1 MLVQCPNCRTTYKVS
16 DDVLGGAP
24 TFRCS
29 RCKHTFELEAG
40 EGTGNLP
47 EKPKGSDTSVAK
59 PDRDA
64 ELSLPFGP
72 KQESDPVNL
81 DKQHADELPTTGDLG
96 SFESKHDEQAQWA
109 ISDSK
114 PEQEQA
120 FVMAE
125 PDSPKKQKKAL
136 APPSDFLAN
145 DPVFRKLEPEDEGE
159 NSNNILAISPY
170 LDQRA
175 SILPFVTLLSLL
187 AIGFSLFAVIS
198 HAHPETPESVLRNI
212 PMLGS
217 IVLKNNH
224 LKEGILIKS
233 LGTGYQSIQGN
244 REVFLITG
252 TVLNQNP
259 AVVREVQL
267 TGKVY
272 NETGKEI
279 ERQTIWVGNT
289 LSPKILR
296 GMTLEDIPQLQDLKP
311 LKSFEIPPGDS
322 VPFTIVFLKSTKSAK
337 EFTCAVSTA
346 TGES

>member
-16 DDVLGGAP
+16 DDGLTGSAP

-29 RCKHTFELEAG
+29 RCKHTFELETG
-40 EGTGNLP
+40 ENTGSLP
-47 EKPKGSDTSVAK
+47 EKAKDSDTSVVK
-59 PDRDA
+59 PAQDT

-72 KQESDPVNL
+72 KQDPLDL
-81 DKQHADELPTTGDLG
+81 DKQHADELPTPADVG
-96 SFESKHDEQAQWA
+96 SFESKHDQSAQWA

-120 FVMAE
+120 FVMTERA
-125 PDSPKKQKKAL
+125 SPKEPRKAL
-136 APPSDFLAN
+136 DPPPSDFPAN
-145 DPVFRKLEPEDEGE
+145 DPLFRKLEPDDERE

-175 SILPFVTLLSLL
+175 SILPFITLLSLL
-187 AIGFSLFAVIS
+187 AIAFSLFAVIS
-198 HAHPETPESVLRNI
+198 HAHPETPESVLKNI
-212 PMLGS
+212 PVLGAV
-217 IVLKNNH
+217 VLKNNH

-244 REVFLITG
+244 REVFLVTG
-252 TVLNQNP
+252 VALNQNP
-259 AVVREVQL
+259 VVVREVQL

-322 VPFTIVFLKSTKSAK
+322 IPFTIVFLKSAKSAK

-346 TGES
+346 TGEN

>member
-16 DDVLGGAP
+16 DDMLTGSAP
-24 TFRCS
+24 NFRCS

-40 EGTGNLP
+40 ENTGSLA
-47 EKPKGSDTSVAK
+47 EKPKSSDTLVAK
-59 PDRDA
+59 PGQDA

-72 KQESDPVNL
+72 KQDPLNL
-81 DKQHADELPTTGDLG
+81 DKQHADELPTPADLG

-109 ISDSK
+109 IRDSN
-114 PEQEQA
+114 PEQEQM

-125 PDSPKKQKKAL
+125 PDFPKEQRTAL
-136 APPSDFLAN
+136 DRPSDFPAN
-145 DPVFRKLEPEDEGE
+145 DPLFRKLSPDDEGE

-175 SILPFVTLLSLL
+175 SILPFITLLSLL
-187 AIGFSLFAVIS
+187 TIGFSFFAVIS

-212 PMLGS
+212 PMLGA

-233 LGTGYQSIQGN
+233 LGTGYRSIQGN
-244 REVFLITG
+244 REVFLVTG
-252 TVLNQNP
+252 IVLNQNP
-259 AVVREVQL
+259 VVVREVQL

-322 VPFTIVFLKSTKSAK
+322 IPFTIVFLKSAKSAK
-337 EFTCAVSTA
+337 EFTCAVSTT